1 VISAASINRQE
12 ITMNQRHLKQSIIA
26 GAIALALG
34 ATGHAF
40 ANDNTN
46 SKTSD
51 TTTTSSTPTG
61 KQKATAIGAGSG
73 AAVGAVVGGPVGA
86 LVGAGV
92 GAYVGHQGT
101 DANGRVNGNATTA
114 NGSMAHG
121 NSDTRRLQQALNAQG
136 YNLAVDGIHGPATEN
151 ALRDFQS
158 RNGLTQGPLDEST
171 RARLGLNS

>member
-1 VISAASINRQE
+1 
-12 ITMNQRHLKQSIIA
+12 MNHSQLKQSIIA

-34 ATGHAF
+34 ATGPAF

-46 SKTSD
+46 SKTSNH
-51 TTTTSSTPTG
+51 TTATTEAAPMTG

-101 DANGRVNGNATTA
+101 DAQGRVNSDAATA
-114 NGSMAHG
+114 NGSMSYG
-121 NSDTRRLQQALNAQG
+121 NSDTRRLQEALNAQG
-136 YNLAVDGIHGPATEN
+136 YNLAVDGIHGPATEA
-151 ALRDFQS
+151 ALRDYQV
-158 RNGLTQGPLDEST
+158 RNGLTQGPLDEAT

>member
-1 VISAASINRQE
+1 MNERQ
-12 ITMNQRHLKQSIIA
+12 LKQSISA

-34 ATGHAF
+34 ATGPAF
-40 ANDNTN
+40 ANGNTN
-46 SKTSD
+46 SQTPD

-114 NGSMAHG
+114 HGSLAQG
-121 NSDTRRLQQALNAQG
+121 SSDTRRLQQALNAQG
-136 YNLAVDGIHGPATEN
+136 HNLAVDGILGPATEA
-151 ALRDFQS
+151 ALRDCQV
-158 RNGLTQGPLDEST
+158 RNGLTQSGALDDAT
-171 RARLGLNS
+171 RDRLGIRG